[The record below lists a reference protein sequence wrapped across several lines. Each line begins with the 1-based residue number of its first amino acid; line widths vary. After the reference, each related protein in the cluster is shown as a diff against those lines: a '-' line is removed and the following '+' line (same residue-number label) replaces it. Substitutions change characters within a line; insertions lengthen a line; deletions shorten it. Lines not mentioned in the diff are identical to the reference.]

1 MAKAREGHGA
11 TIDVPPPAALEHV
24 RREWDDVPELAC
36 ADAWRA
42 ACRAWWDDP
51 EDRRLRAASREALW
65 LSGEELAGW
74 LERRLDTHM
83 LIRAHGHVTATRA
96 GVERDLSRRTLVTGA
111 LRDVAVWTDHH
122 DGTRRMFAAV
132 TDVPRL
138 LDRAYADAR
147 RLPEHPFIRAA
158 WMSQMLGVVHPFRDA
173 NGGTARFLASLELA
187 RYALPPFVLSAEL
200 RNGAYI
206 EAIAL
211 RDSLDPLTLVVYE
224 AVQQTL
230 ASALLSAGGTDAA
243 WDEQTRT
250 RAARWT
256 AIADNVVRA
265 SVGEGLVID
274 RADAEPD
281 AALARLIRAGVRL
294 PSVPPAT
301 TVTWRVASAVPAFLD
316 LVIVPLRAGPTT
328 WLCVALGG
336 RAGDRGELG
345 TLIEREFVARYL
357 VAPECEPDGGV
368 DARLARW
375 ATTRVEQIVRGLAR
389 WM

>member
-1 MAKAREGHGA
+1 MAKAREGLGA
-11 TIDVPPPAALEHV
+11 TIDVPPPVALERV
-24 RREWDDVPELAC
+24 RRTWDDVPELAC
-36 ADAWRA
+36 AESWRA
-42 ACRAWWDDP
+42 ACRGWWDDP

-74 LERRLDTHM
+74 LERRLDTQT

-138 LDRAYADAR
+138 LDRVYADVR

-158 WMSQMLGVVHPFRDA
+158 WMSQMLGVIHPFRDA

-187 RYALPPFVLSAEL
+187 RDALPPLVLSSEL

-206 EAIAL
+206 EAVAL
-211 RDSLDPLTLVVYE
+211 RDSLDPLALVVYE

-230 ASALLSAGGTDAA
+230 ASALLAAGGADAA
-243 WDEQTRT
+243 WDEPSRT
-250 RAARWT
+250 RAVRWT
-256 AIADNVVRA
+256 AIADDVVRA
-265 SVGEGLVID
+265 SVGEGLEVD
-274 RADAEPD
+274 RADEPD
-281 AALARLIRAGVRL
+281 AALARLVRAGVRL
-294 PSVPPAT
+294 PSVPPAS
-301 TVTWRVASAVPAFLD
+301 TVTWRVASAVPACMD
-316 LVIVPLRAGPTT
+316 LAIVPVRAGPTT
-328 WLCVALGG
+328 WLCAVLGG

-357 VAPECEPDGGV
+357 VAPEREPDGGA
-368 DARLARW
+368 DARLERW